1 MVRDFLKL
9 NWSKSSR
16 IENPGKYVSAIFNS
30 KQLGKKSG
38 KGNYLPLICWRICSF
53 TSLGL

>member
-16 IENPGKYVSAIFNS
+16 MENPGKYVSAIFNS

-38 KGNYLPLICWRICSF
+38 KGNYTPPICCRISF
-53 TSLGL
+53 FISLGL

>member
-38 KGNYLPLICWRICSF
+38 KGNYPPQICWRISF
-53 TSLGL
+53 FISLGL